1 VILLCNKVKKYIAL
15 IFIYLYISMP
25 MAFAENINAY
35 KAGIPAKNIIKS
47 RLEFNSNN
55 YSRSYVLGPNDVISI
70 FVYDSEEFNQEN
82 IRIQP
87 NGNIIIMPL
96 GQIKAAGTTIEDL
109 HIQLVNKYKK
119 YLKDPN
125 VTIRLDKTRPFV
137 VYVTG
142 AVLNPGSYEI
152 STDTSNNQ
160 NQNSTKTE
168 VMLERKSPLLSNV
181 LVAAGG
187 IQFDSDL
194 EHVKV
199 TNSFDNSEFNV
210 NLMKILEKGDA
221 SQDIYLM
228 AGDTVYIPKLPTPL
242 AVSEEKYKKYATAT
256 FSPKIVPIKVYGY
269 VNNPGLIKLDSSAS
283 ITLNSAITAAGG
295 YLTDSAYAPKK
306 IFISR
311 ADISGKLVTRVVN
324 PMSNDV
330 TLMPNDIVYVPE
342 KPRPLVGKSFDYM
355 MRVLNPVNTFAN
367 TYNNWALMSD
377 PHRYQ
382 VIGK

>member
-1 VILLCNKVKKYIAL
+1 
-15 IFIYLYISMP
+15 MP
-25 MAFAENINAY
+25 MAFAENINGY
-35 KAGIPAKNIIKS
+35 KAEIPAKSIIKTH
-47 RLEFNSNN
+47 LEFNSNN
-55 YSRSYVLGPNDVISI
+55 YSRGYVLGPNDVISI
-70 FVYDSEEFNQEN
+70 FVYDSDEFNQEN

-109 HIQLVNKYKK
+109 NIKLINKYKK
-119 YLKDPN
+119 YLKDPKI
-125 VTIRLDKTRPFV
+125 TIRLDKTRPFV

-142 AVLNPGSYEI
+142 GVTNPGSYEI
-152 STDTSNNQ
+152 STDTSS
-160 NQNSTKTE
+160 NQNSSGLKSD
-168 VMLERKSPLLSNV
+168 VMLDRKSPLLSNV

-187 IQFDSDL
+187 IQFDADL
-194 EHVKV
+194 EHVLI
-199 TNSFDNSEFNV
+199 TNSLDNSEFKV
-210 NLMKILEKGDA
+210 NLMKILEKGDS

-228 AGDTVYIPKLPTPL
+228 SGDTVYVPKLPTPL
-242 AVSEEKYKKYATAT
+242 AVNEEKYKKYVTAT
-256 FSPKIVPIKVYGY
+256 FSPKIIPIKVYGY

-295 YLTDSAYAPKK
+295 YLSDSAYAPKK

-311 ADISGKLVTRVVN
+311 ADVSGKLVTRVVN
-324 PMSNDV
+324 PMSNDI

-342 KPRPLVGKSFDYM
+342 KTRPLLGKSFDYLTRM
-355 MRVLNPVNTFAN
+355 LNPVNSFAN

-382 VIGK
+382 VTGK